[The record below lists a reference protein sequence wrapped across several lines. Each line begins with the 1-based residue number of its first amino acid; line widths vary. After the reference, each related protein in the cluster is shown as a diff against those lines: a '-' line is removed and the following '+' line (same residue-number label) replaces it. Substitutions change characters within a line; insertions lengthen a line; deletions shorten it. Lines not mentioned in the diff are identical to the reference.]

1 MSDQPKPK
9 VLDRVD
15 VSVKVK
21 WPSKNKERKL
31 PEDLE
36 SLGKMLVRG
45 TYKQIASAAWKN
57 ANIKKE
63 LIELMSKD
71 IDKECTQLCSKKN
84 PSCLRKT
91 DKENIMS
98 FTMEKFYNELRER
111 APLLN
116 FNVVSS

>member
-21 WPSKNKERKL
+21 WPSKNKLGEKTPRIPGVL
-31 PEDLE
+31 RQNACEGDLQTN
-36 SLGKMLVRG
+36 S
-45 TYKQIASAAWKN
+45 Q
-57 ANIKKE
+57 NIKKE
-63 LIELMSKD
+63 LIKD